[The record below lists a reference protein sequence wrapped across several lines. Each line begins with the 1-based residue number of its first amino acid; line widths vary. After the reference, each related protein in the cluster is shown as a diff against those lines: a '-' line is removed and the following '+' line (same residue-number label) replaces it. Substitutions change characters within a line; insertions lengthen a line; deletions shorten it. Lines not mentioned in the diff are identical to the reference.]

1 MLILKAFR
9 FCPKPK
15 NRQIFLR
22 EGQKAVKERSTCAY
36 IHPIGGCLIYR
47 QGRGVDCL
55 FSYGVWRCLWF
66 SKQGHFLT
74 LSFFYKNSNR
84 FKGGMRNTKQV
95 TMSSEN
101 VNANEESMKTPPKFE
116 SQLNKNGFSR
126 DAKNKYLGGLLVVL
140 GLAVVAGIGILAY
153 LGIDEMKRSQA
164 RAEGK
169 AEFKNIVAKFYQ
181 KHPTL
186 ELFDGQKVSM
196 ISISGAQS
204 VRGYEQTYYT
214 TIDAVSKGRSSEV
227 EIGWYKDFPNILTV
241 KIGYDGYVRGNP
253 TAKIIETWE
262 YFIDT
267 DKLVLKCWEDNRSE
281 TAEEAEVP
289 ADSALAK

>member
-1 MLILKAFR
+1 
-9 FCPKPK
+9 
-15 NRQIFLR
+15 
-22 EGQKAVKERSTCAY
+22 
-36 IHPIGGCLIYR
+36 
-47 QGRGVDCL
+47 
-55 FSYGVWRCLWF
+55 
-66 SKQGHFLT
+66 
-74 LSFFYKNSNR
+74 
-84 FKGGMRNTKQV
+84 MRNTKQV

-126 DAKNKYLGGLLVVL
+126 DAKNKSLGGLLVVL

-186 ELFDGQKVSM
+186 ELHDGQEVSM
-196 ISISGAQS
+196 ESISGAQD
-204 VRGYEQTYYT
+204 VRDWGQKYYT
-214 TIDAVSKGRSSEV
+214 TIAAWSYGRRSEV
-227 EIGWYKDFPNILTV
+227 EIEWYKDFPNILTV
-241 KIGYDGYVRGNP
+241 RIGYDGYVRVDP
-253 TAKIIETWE
+253 TAKIIETWD

-267 DKLVLKCWEDNRSE
+267 DKLVFKCWEDNRGE
-281 TAEEAEVP
+281 TPEETGVP
-289 ADSALAK
+289 ADSAAAK